1 MRYISRFKNS
11 IRASSVY
18 SLAFMLTF
26 VLAAGLTTYEEAA
39 AQPSIKLTVEPPSI
53 DEGNPNNADVTVTA
67 TASAGFLLPQMIE
80 LTLSGSANM
89 RHADSLGFVA
99 TSDYRLDMSDFTT
112 DGKLILMLDLQVD
125 DTGVDNIIGTKVLN
139 IMLNPDNQFEQP
151 ETIVVSGSLSGSV
164 VTPATIMVI
173 DDDYDITL
181 AAMVTG
187 DGTISE
193 NAANPMTVAVSAT
206 LASTRTNPVTVSL
219 NFAGTAASSYYTAA
233 GTHSI
238 TIAAGMSTGTA
249 NVTIDPEDNTTRG
262 GDKTII
268 IGGTS
273 SGLNVKPANAV
284 TISDNEQAPTVSI
297 SADPSKISEG
307 AGRTTVIMSAKLT
320 GALLEEAAAI
330 KLANITMP
338 DDEMDAT
345 GTASA
350 DDYDLTGAKSIT
362 IPALSESGSTP
373 MSFTPDNDAYF
384 EGDETIIIS
393 GSNDDLTVANMPP
406 TLTLTIVDDDFDIL
420 LALDNSMV
428 SEDAS
433 DAVELEVTATLT
445 GGSRTSDLSVPLA
458 VGTETGYTF
467 QINDT
472 DAADDNIM
480 IKAGERSGTAK
491 VTVTV
496 ETSGNDDLYA
506 GNKTVD
512 ITVPT
517 SPPDFVLNA
526 KPTTITL
533 VDDEEK
539 PTITLSLDN
548 TSITEGGSSAVQVT
562 ANVSGRLAELVT
574 VTLGFGGTAELDEAD
589 TGEPAAKDYRLAAAS
604 PTLTIQANAD
614 ASNQVSA
621 GITLTDD
628 GAFEHDETIVISG
641 SASGYEIDP
650 VTVTVVDDDYDID
663 LSFTDV
669 TINEAVEDAETVAV
683 RATLQSARTN
693 PITITLMFS
702 GTASSSEYVVSG
714 TTTITVPPGPATT
727 TTGMANVTIDPVDNN
742 LRGGNK
748 TIKISGTAEGI
759 NVKAADET
767 ITIMDDEQ
775 APTVTLKVEPAKLN
789 EDAGTVSVVVTA
801 ELSGDGSAPLANAAT
816 IELTVDAADV
826 DDSGLMVT
834 EANDNDFSVSGTKSI
849 TIPAR
854 ASSGSTRLSVTV
866 VDDPLFEMEETI
878 TVAGKT
884 DAPVANNDGETPPGI
899 ASKTISIVDDDFDIK
914 LSVDTSSI
922 AEDASGT
929 TLEPGDPVK
938 VKVTATQ
945 SGSRTSDI
953 TVMVAYTMDENTVAD
968 IVAAAGSITIDAG
981 DMSGEIEV
989 SINPLSLN
997 NDGYEGARPINVGGT
1012 SAGYNIQGSTI
1023 TIADDEEKPTV
1034 TLAVDPTSV
1043 NEGMEGGTVAV
1054 SATLK
1059 PNGLSAQT
1067 TITLDLSGTA
1077 VRVER
1082 ATDNSNMDAFDKRD
1096 YNATIANITVAP
1108 NDTDATGGSVMIM
1121 ARDDDEFEADKTI
1134 IVSGKSDDVASVS
1147 DATIMLINDDYDVRI
1162 SLPGTEADRT
1172 VMENAA
1178 DPVTIPVT
1186 ASLDAAKTSPVTVEL
1201 RFSGTAMASEY
1212 VVGGTTTITLGAGVL
1227 TAMANVT
1234 IDPVDDELRG
1244 GDKTIEVTGII
1255 PGSDLNVQK
1264 AANSIKL
1271 EDDEEAPTVVISL
1284 SPDKLGED
1292 AGAASVTVKAELK
1305 DGAPLADTATITVK
1319 MDPSDEDGMAGEK
1332 DFSVSGSLDIMV
1344 PAGIGSAS
1352 TTVTVNVVDDPTFE
1366 GDEAINVT
1374 ASTDAPVALAVD
1386 AANNDEDVQ
1395 IVAKTLTIVDND
1407 FDVKLTVSPNSVTE
1421 GGDDVNEASDATD
1434 VTVTATLAGTRTS
1447 DVTVNVTYMMD
1458 ATNIQ
1463 GGVADGGDMIEISAG
1478 DMSGEA
1484 TVSINTTTLHNE
1496 TYEGDRTIDV
1506 EGTVTNLNV
1515 QPATITV
1522 ADDEVKPTVKLVLAD
1537 EDKNINENAGSTTI
1551 DVTAEIS
1558 PNGLTESATITLELG
1573 GTAAREDDE
1582 LATGYDD
1589 RDYSVMGVGVGEIL
1603 VSAGETTG
1611 DGDVNIVVLDDAV
1624 FEETKTIIVSGKS
1637 DAYASIS
1644 SATAN
1649 LLNNDF
1655 DVAIVVPEM
1664 SEVPENAEDPVTVEV
1679 TANLVAP
1686 RSSPITV
1693 QLTFGGTADAS
1704 KYVVSGTTTITLG
1717 AGTSTGTASVIFEP
1731 VDNDLS
1737 GGNKT
1742 IEVGGM
1748 VAGTDLNVQTS
1759 NVTIT
1764 LVDDEDPASLTLKA
1778 DPTSIDEG
1786 AGSTNVTMTAELNVG
1801 MEEAVT
1807 IELEVMAAG
1816 TNDQNQP
1823 IGSSAEGDGE
1833 DYSATELM
1841 AITIASGSKSSSSSF
1856 TLTPVDDNL
1865 HEAGDETV
1873 VITGSGGGLSGSA
1886 TIKIADNDYD
1896 IRLAA
1901 DPDEVVEGDD
1911 EKDIVITAEL
1921 AGGAR
1926 TNDVVVHL
1934 GIGADSPITRYTSN
1948 ISEATLDAQD
1958 NTIDALTDNENVLTV
1973 SAGAT
1978 TGMLTITIDPNN
1990 DDGAY
1995 SGDKNIDIIGRT
2007 PEGLN
2012 VSGTAVLLRD
2022 AQRSMVTITADVDTL
2037 MEAGG
2042 LATDVMVTAAL
2053 SIIRPTDTEVTLTKV
2068 GMAEKGV
2075 DYMVGAPEG
2084 GVITIPAG
2092 ESEATLP
2099 LVLTPVDD
2107 FEAEGEDG
2115 SETILLGGTAGGLR
2129 VTGTTIYLIDN
2140 NLLPLA
2146 SVVVDPHTIDEDG
2159 EATEVTITVELTG
2172 TSNDDI
2178 HIGLDKSMGT
2188 AKPGDDFTV
2197 MAASDDFYIAPRS
2210 RIRRRP

>member
-26 VLAAGLTTYEEAA
+26 ALAAGLTTYEEAV
-39 AQPSIKLTVEPPSI
+39 AQPSVTLTVDTSIDPGTQTSI
-53 DEGNPNNADVTVTA
+53 DESQGANNSSVTVTVTA
-67 TASAGFLLPQMIE
+67 TATAGFLEAQIIE

-89 RHADSLGFVA
+89 RHPDSTNFSA
-99 TSDYRLDMSDFTT
+99 ANDYALNPDDREQSGDNA
-112 DGKLILMLDLQVD
+112 GKIIL
-125 DTGVDNIIGTKVLN
+125 NIGASSNSANPVLTGTKNLRITLN
-139 IMLNPDNQFEQP
+139 DDNQFEQP

-181 AAMVTG
+181 AAEVTV
-187 DGTISE
+187 DGEISE
-193 NAANPMTVAVSAT
+193 NAAIPVAVAVT
-206 LASTRTNPVTVSL
+206 ANLASTRTNPVTVSL

-350 DDYDLTGAKSIT
+350 DDYDLTGAKAIT

-373 MSFTPDNDAYF
+373 MSFTPDPDAYF

-393 GSNDDLTVANMPP
+393 GSNDALTVANMLPM
-406 TLTLTIVDDDFDIL
+406 LTLTIVDDDFDIL
-420 LALDNSMV
+420 LSLDNSMV

-445 GGSRTSDLSVPLA
+445 GGTRTSDLSVPLA
-458 VGTETGYTF
+458 VGTEDGYIF
-467 QINDT
+467 QINDS
-472 DAADDNIM
+472 DADDDNIT

-496 ETSGNDDLYA
+496 ETNGNDVLYA

-517 SPPDFVLNA
+517 DPPEFVLNA

-548 TSITEGGSSAVQVT
+548 SSITEGGSETVSVT
-562 ANVSGRLAELVT
+562 ANVSGQLAEQVT
-574 VTLGFGGTAELDEAD
+574 VTLGFGGTAELDEATNGD
-589 TGEPAAKDYRLAAAS
+589 PAKDYRLANAS
-604 PTLTIQANAD
+604 PTLTILASAD
-614 ASNQVSA
+614 ASIQVSA

-663 LSFTDV
+663 LSFVDV
-669 TINEAVEDAETVAV
+669 TINEAVEDAATVAV
-683 RATLQSARTN
+683 IATLQSARTN

-702 GTASSSEYVVSG
+702 GTASSSEYVVGG
-714 TTTITVPPGPATT
+714 TTTITVPPGQVS

-801 ELSGDGSAPLANAAT
+801 ELSGDGSAPLASAAT

-826 DDSGLMVT
+826 DDSGEMVT

-929 TLEPGDPVK
+929 PNEPGDPVK

-989 SINPLSLN
+989 SINPSSLN
-997 NDGYEGARPINVGGT
+997 NEGYEGDRTINVGGISI
-1012 SAGYNIQGSTI
+1012 SAGYNIQGTSI

-1034 TLAVDPTSV
+1034 TLAVTPDFV
-1043 NEGMEGGTVAV
+1043 NEGANGNGGTVAV
-1054 SATLK
+1054 TATLK
-1059 PNGLSAQT
+1059 PNGLTAGT

-1077 VRVER
+1077 VRVEL
-1082 ATDNSNMDAFDKRD
+1082 ATDESNMDAYGKRD
-1096 YNATIANITVAP
+1096 YNATITNITVQP
-1108 NDTDATGGSVMIM
+1108 NMTDATGGSVDIM
-1121 ARDDDEFEADKTI
+1121 ARNDDEFEADKTI

-1162 SLPGTEADRT
+1162 TLPATEADRT

-1186 ASLDAAKTSPVTVEL
+1186 ATLDAAKTSPVTVEL

-1212 VVGGTTTITLGAGVL
+1212 VVGGTTTITLGAGVT

-1244 GDKTIEVTGII
+1244 GDKTIEVTGVI
-1255 PGSDLNVQK
+1255 PGSDLNIQK

-1271 EDDEEAPTVVISL
+1271 MDDEDAPTVVISL

-1319 MDPSDEDGMAGEK
+1319 MDPSDVAGMAGEK

-1344 PAGIGSAS
+1344 PAGIGWAS

-1366 GDEAINVT
+1366 GDETIDVT
-1374 ASTDAPVALAVD
+1374 ASTDAPVAIADDTVTPV
-1386 AANNDEDVQ
+1386 VQ
-1395 IVAKTLTIVDND
+1395 IAAKTLTIVDND

-1421 GGDDVNEASDATD
+1421 GGDVISEASDATD

-1447 DVTVNVTYMMD
+1447 DVTVDVAYMMG
-1458 ATNIQ
+1458 TVNIQ
-1463 GGVADGGDMIEISAG
+1463 DGVADGGDMIEISAG

-1484 TVSINTTTLHNE
+1484 TVSITTTTLHNA

-1506 EGTVTNLNV
+1506 EGEVTNLNV
-1515 QPATITV
+1515 QPTKITI
-1522 ADDEVKPTVKLVLAD
+1522 ADDEVKPTVKLVLD
-1537 EDKNINENAGSTTI
+1537 DDDKNIDEDAGGNI
-1551 DVTAEIS
+1551 LIEVTAEIS
-1558 PNGLTESATITLELG
+1558 PNGLTEPATITLELG
-1573 GTAAREDDE
+1573 GTAAREDD
-1582 LATGYDD
+1582 
-1589 RDYSVMGVGVGEIL
+1589 
-1603 VSAGETTG
+1603 
-1611 DGDVNIVVLDDAV
+1611 DGCN
-1624 FEETKTIIVSGKS
+1624 
-1637 DAYASIS
+1637 
-1644 SATAN
+1644 
-1649 LLNNDF
+1649 
-1655 DVAIVVPEM
+1655 
-1664 SEVPENAEDPVTVEV
+1664 
-1679 TANLVAP
+1679 
-1686 RSSPITV
+1686 
-1693 QLTFGGTADAS
+1693 
-1704 KYVVSGTTTITLG
+1704 
-1717 AGTSTGTASVIFEP
+1717 
-1731 VDNDLS
+1731 
-1737 GGNKT
+1737 
-1742 IEVGGM
+1742 
-1748 VAGTDLNVQTS
+1748 
-1759 NVTIT
+1759 
-1764 LVDDEDPASLTLKA
+1764 
-1778 DPTSIDEG
+1778 
-1786 AGSTNVTMTAELNVG
+1786 
-1801 MEEAVT
+1801 
-1807 IELEVMAAG
+1807 
-1816 TNDQNQP
+1816 
-1823 IGSSAEGDGE
+1823 
-1833 DYSATELM
+1833 
-1841 AITIASGSKSSSSSF
+1841 
-1856 TLTPVDDNL
+1856 
-1865 HEAGDETV
+1865 
-1873 VITGSGGGLSGSA
+1873 
-1886 TIKIADNDYD
+1886 
-1896 IRLAA
+1896 
-1901 DPDEVVEGDD
+1901 
-1911 EKDIVITAEL
+1911 
-1921 AGGAR
+1921 
-1926 TNDVVVHL
+1926 
-1934 GIGADSPITRYTSN
+1934 
-1948 ISEATLDAQD
+1948 
-1958 NTIDALTDNENVLTV
+1958 
-1973 SAGAT
+1973 
-1978 TGMLTITIDPNN
+1978 
-1990 DDGAY
+1990 
-1995 SGDKNIDIIGRT
+1995 
-2007 PEGLN
+2007 
-2012 VSGTAVLLRD
+2012 
-2022 AQRSMVTITADVDTL
+2022 
-2037 MEAGG
+2037 
-2042 LATDVMVTAAL
+2042 
-2053 SIIRPTDTEVTLTKV
+2053 
-2068 GMAEKGV
+2068 
-2075 DYMVGAPEG
+2075 
-2084 GVITIPAG
+2084 
-2092 ESEATLP
+2092 
-2099 LVLTPVDD
+2099 
-2107 FEAEGEDG
+2107 
-2115 SETILLGGTAGGLR
+2115 
-2129 VTGTTIYLIDN
+2129 
-2140 NLLPLA
+2140 
-2146 SVVVDPHTIDEDG
+2146 
-2159 EATEVTITVELTG
+2159 
-2172 TSNDDI
+2172 
-2178 HIGLDKSMGT
+2178 
-2188 AKPGDDFTV
+2188 
-2197 MAASDDFYIAPRS
+2197 
-2210 RIRRRP
+2210 RI